1 MNFLKKING
10 IRRLLMQGLTKK
22 LGSSNIDSNI
32 DLSIKPEI
40 KKVLIIRPNHRLG
53 NLLLITPIVQE
64 VQTSFPDCK
73 IDLFAKGNLA
83 PIVFQNYEN
92 INLII
97 KLPKKPFNDLFNYFK
112 GWVAIKSQQ
121 YDIVIN
127 IDRNSSSG
135 RMSTKLVN
143 AKYKLFG
150 DLSEDITNKY
160 KDYEHIAKYPVYE
173 LRLFLSKF
181 GFPINDKK
189 IPSLDIKLSSSEIVE
204 GKKSVLNLVNNQKKT
219 ICIFTY
225 ATGDKC
231 YSETWWEKFY
241 DRLIVE
247 FPDYNIIEILPIEN
261 ISKINFKAPTF
272 YSKDIREMAGLI
284 ANTEVFIG
292 ADSGIM
298 HLASAAQTTTVG
310 LFSVSNLSKY
320 QPYSNN
326 SFALDTNTG
335 DLNDWFKELHKII
348 K

>member
-1 MNFLKKING
+1 
-10 IRRLLMQGLTKK
+10 
-22 LGSSNIDSNI
+22 
-32 DLSIKPEI
+32 
-40 KKVLIIRPNHRLG
+40 
-53 NLLLITPIVQE
+53 
-64 VQTSFPDCK
+64 
-73 IDLFAKGNLA
+73 
-83 PIVFQNYEN
+83 
-92 INLII
+92 
-97 KLPKKPFNDLFNYFK
+97 
-112 GWVAIKSQQ
+112 
-121 YDIVIN
+121 
-127 IDRNSSSG
+127 
-135 RMSTKLVN
+135 
-143 AKYKLFG
+143 
-150 DLSEDITNKY
+150 
-160 KDYEHIAKYPVYE
+160 
-173 LRLFLSKF
+173 LFLSKF